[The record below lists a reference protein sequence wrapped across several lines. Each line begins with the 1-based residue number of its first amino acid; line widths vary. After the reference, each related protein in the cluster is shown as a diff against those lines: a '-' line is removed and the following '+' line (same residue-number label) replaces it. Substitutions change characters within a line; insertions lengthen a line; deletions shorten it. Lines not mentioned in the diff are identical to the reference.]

1 MDKIRKLHVALSIV
15 ITAAFVCIGIF
26 CCTKSYL
33 RLLETLGELC
43 AALKFYFCELFGIEQ
58 NLAPNEPVIPPSKV
72 LNGELNLL
80 PRTSNVFLLKLQA
93 YFMITNI
100 GMIYLIK

>member
-1 MDKIRKLHVALSIV
+1 MGKKRRRYITLSI
-15 ITAAFVCIGIF
+15 ILTIGLLIIGVC

-33 RLLETLGELC
+33 RLWETLGELC

-58 NLAPNEPVIPPSKV
+58 NLAPNEPVIPPSEV

-80 PRTSNVFLLKLQA
+80 PTTSNVCWLKLQ
-93 YFMITNI
+93 T
-100 GMIYLIK
+100 